1 MEKKGLGHVE
11 VIASFVLFLTG
22 MGFVLYYFMPLISY
36 NSDNDMNVM
45 DNVIKMTESK
55 VSVYS
60 VIVNGGNSNDI
71 ISIRINESGN
81 FAVFDDSGILQS
93 QRVGEVIY
101 VKGSWTDKKK
111 ISITF
116 SEDLPDSSSEIGI
129 VKENDELYKLGAV
142 QNLNLISEKKVNE
155 MNVSYYENYN
165 YIAEKLELG
174 KMNNFNLIFDV
185 SGRKVNM
192 KKEIPYGL
200 EIESSEKNVLVL
212 TEYGKMEY
220 GKIEVDEW

>member
-1 MEKKGLGHVE
+1 
-11 VIASFVLFLTG
+11 
-22 MGFVLYYFMPLISY
+22 
-36 NSDNDMNVM
+36 
-45 DNVIKMTESK
+45 
-55 VSVYS
+55 
-60 VIVNGGNSNDI
+60 
-71 ISIRINESGN
+71 
-81 FAVFDDSGILQS
+81 
-93 QRVGEVIY
+93 
-101 VKGSWTDKKK
+101 
-111 ISITF
+111 
-116 SEDLPDSSSEIGI
+116 
-129 VKENDELYKLGAV
+129 
-142 QNLNLISEKKVNE
+142 

-192 KKEIPYGL
+192 KKEITYGL